1 MYYLGNIHVLRN
13 RVLVVFCGG
22 GVDGVGVAPV
32 TSQSAEMELML
43 EIRCARKA
51 LAVSFESSALHRF
64 VVSTW
69 ASGTHLVA
77 G

>member
-1 MYYLGNIHVLRN
+1 MGAGL
-13 RVLVVFCGG
+13 
-22 GVDGVGVAPV
+22 GVGVAPV